1 MAEEKEENQ
10 EEQEGGKKG
19 GNKLVIIIVAVVLVV
34 LIVVGVVVMMLLGGD
49 EEEGGAKGAAP
60 AAQQAAAPAK
70 KGAGAKRVAE
80 KVYTT
85 VGPMHELKRFTV
97 NLLTDSGRKYL
108 RTTLTLELDSP
119 DLVGELGQKDYAIR
133 DVVINILT
141 SKTFEEISTTKGKDR
156 LKDEL
161 VETLNQSLVDGQIK
175 NVFFTEFVVQ

>member
-1 MAEEKEENQ
+1 MAEEEKEAAEGQ
-10 EEQEGGKKG
+10 EEKKG

-34 LIVVGVVVMMLLGGD
+34 LIIVGVVVMMLLGGD
-49 EEEGGAKGAAP
+49 EEEAKGGGAAP
-60 AAQQAAAPAK
+60 AAQQAAAPAA
-70 KGAGAKRVAE
+70 KGAGAKRVAD
-80 KVYTT
+80 KVYTS

-97 NLLTDSGRKYL
+97 NLLTDSGKKYL

-119 DLVGELGQKDYAIR
+119 DLVGELGQKDYALR
-133 DVVINILT
+133 DIIINILT

-156 LKDEL
+156 LKDEI

>member
-1 MAEEKEENQ
+1 MAEEKEKE

-34 LIVVGVVVMMLLGGD
+34 LIIVGVVVMMLLGGD
-49 EEEGGAKGAAP
+49 EEAAPKGGAAP
-60 AAQQAAAPAK
+60 VTQEAPAK
-70 KGAGAKRVAE
+70 KGAGAKRTSD
-80 KVYTT
+80 KVYTS

-108 RTTLTLELDSP
+108 RTTITLELDSP
-119 DLVGELGQKDYAIR
+119 DLVGELGQKDNALR
-133 DVVINILT
+133 DVIIGILT

-156 LKDEL
+156 LKDEI

-175 NVFFTEFVVQ
+175 NVFFTEFVIQ

>member
-1 MAEEKEENQ
+1 MAEEAQEGQEGQ
-10 EEQEGGKKG
+10 EEGKKG

-34 LIVVGVVVMMLLGGD
+34 LIVVGVVLMMLLGGD
-49 EEEGGAKGAAP
+49 EEESAAAAP

-70 KGAGAKRVAE
+70 KGAGAKRVAD

-133 DVVINILT
+133 DIVINILT